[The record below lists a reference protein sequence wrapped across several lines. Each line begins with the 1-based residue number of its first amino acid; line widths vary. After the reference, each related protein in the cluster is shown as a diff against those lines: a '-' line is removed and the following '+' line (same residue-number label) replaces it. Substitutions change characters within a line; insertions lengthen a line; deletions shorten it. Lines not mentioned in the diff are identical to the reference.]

1 MIIFAFIQLQEEQS
15 HFKIVEKKDQNVLS
29 NSSKLPASSP
39 SSSVPPTPSSVP
51 PPPPFVPPPPSAVFS
66 SEEKNIANKVW
77 MRKNLV

>member
-1 MIIFAFIQLQEEQS
+1 MIIFAFIQLQEKQS

-39 SSSVPPTPSSVP
+39 SSSVPP
-51 PPPPFVPPPPSAVFS
+51 PPPFVPPPPSAVFS
-66 SEEKNIANKVW
+66 SEEKNIANRVW